1 MKNKSHAL
9 ARALNFIGGLRESV
23 WRVHVSVSVFVVLF
37 GMHNAVVYHF
47 IIYPSMLPKKTE
59 EDGSETRANEAK
71 QKRANEK
78 DEGKELNLHEQTNNV
93 VVVVCVYCVQEK
105 ANLFINLRRL
115 QSLLESKLIIISQ

>member
-1 MKNKSHAL
+1 MACACECECVCCTVWHAQCGCL
-9 ARALNFIGGLRESV
+9 PFYHLPF
-23 WRVHVSVSVFVVLF
+23 
-37 GMHNAVVYHF
+37 NA
-47 IIYPSMLPKKTE
+47 PKKTPIQTE

-93 VVVVCVYCVQEK
+93 VVVCVCVYCVQEK